1 VAKVADRSLNST
13 PSSIEAHQA
22 YFAKVL
28 REMSRSTQIN
38 GVSFPGEAKPPKEG
52 DVVIT
57 WKNKNNV
64 EVYITVRTYEC
75 PK

>member
-1 VAKVADRSLNST
+1 
-13 PSSIEAHQA
+13 
-22 YFAKVL
+22 
-28 REMSRSTQIN
+28 STQIN

-75 PK
+75 PKGITIGILLDTSLENE